1 MFVGRF
7 LERLQREAAS
17 TAEDDDVVADDDEQ
31 VALLQDASDEDDAD
45 EGNADDGENAD
56 VEDGDAVEDPE
67 EEVLLE
73 EEIPWWLAVCNLE
86 TLKTPAVYFAL
97 VSTNPRASGESPP
110 EIAPTA
116 QRAPHCSTLAIC
128 LCERS
133 ESAAWVGRS

>member
-45 EGNADDGENAD
+45 EGNADDGEND

-67 EEVLLE
+67 EEAVLE

-97 VSTNPRASGESPP
+97 VSTNPRAP
-110 EIAPTA
+110 ERVRPKSR
-116 QRAPHCSTLAIC
+116 QPLSELHVAPHWPFVCANAL
-128 LCERS
+128 R
-133 ESAAWVGRS
+133 VRRGRS

>member
-1 MFVGRF
+1 MGRF

-67 EEVLLE
+67 EEAVLE

-97 VSTNPRASGESPP
+97 VSTNP

-116 QRAPHCSTLAIC
+116 HELRIGIC
-128 LCERS
+128 LCERL
-133 ESAAWVGRS
+133 